1 MKISKI
7 KNSRPG
13 ISVTENK
20 NEEQLSRQ
28 SLLYYA
34 PVKDGKIRLE
44 SKDLEQHVT
53 ECNEKAQ
60 KLYNV
65 ITPEIDLCKE
75 ENREWIVEDLT
86 KNFNAVINNA
96 LRSIKN
102 PKEKREERVEKEVA
116 FILNLNKNS
125 IKIKKDVFV
134 KSTDLIVKFSANNK
148 YNKKN
153 DKGTGSKEEAYIRE
167 MISNLVLRKLKKT
180 LRKEVKLENGCKM
193 QMTEITISLM
203 SAICLYGNVESF
215 DPVILKAFFEKVDSD
230 YTKYKYVEQIV
241 KSIEFQSAKLKVV
254 EKDGKHLLI
263 PANADHRKKKY
274 VFEFMRKYAAAEE
287 KEKREI
293 TEHIQNLIGLYLC
306 GKAGYENAENRFSNM
321 TESHNCIS
329 GEIEEIFNE
338 IEELENSSKQ
348 KREEKKKTREEL
360 DKIQESRK
368 GNKRNT
374 NSNNQNY
381 KNNKTDSDKKENQA
395 DANENKLKENELRDK
410 RRRLSKELENLDS
423 EVRIKKEKLKNT
435 TVKEMALKYR
445 AAVNYLADEVGKT
458 VLGEIKEKKVR
469 SCADLYWIEYI
480 DSTVEKLLLKSRNKD
495 RYRYE
500 IGFLSKHIWK
510 EWTQYISGKYI
521 EMGKGV
527 YHFAIPDLSGAL
539 EGESVSI
546 CEVKPEYRNGVSG
559 FDYERIRAEES
570 LEREMEKYVLF
581 AVNNFARAVTP
592 EEEREKPGHE
602 DVLLMKTLSEIE
614 ESQTEEERQKKHDNN
629 VKNAITLYAD
639 ADRRILQF
647 FGGQSR
653 FRKKE
658 DSLINLYSG
667 EDLYKEIRKEL
678 YAIRNITFHYT
689 TKADKDQTQKHE
701 LTEYFFE
708 EEFSDITELFR
719 EKYYTNNVWK
729 YYDIE
734 VINNIMGKIYCG
746 RKYRAAQ
753 VPAFNNIISRP
764 ALPQLMDGF
773 VKGNSLRRLMNCP
786 DRDVI
791 KKYWSSL
798 FFVLKELYYYDF
810 LQEQEKP
817 EDNIKERFF
826 RAMEKESGQA
836 KDGKEQ
842 KAWESFENRIDQ
854 IGRERSFG
862 AICQGLMVE
871 YMLQNRDIS
880 MVQTETGDGKTN
892 KKQIYKHY
900 RTLLYICIRSA
911 FTEYLREK
919 WEELRTPVLTVKEW
933 SKEEFCR
940 IDGLKHL
947 SLFDHLK
954 ETFNDAESGS
964 FWYMAAHFINQK
976 YLNHLIGSIRNYL
989 QFTEDIEDRA
999 LSLGDCVDNKR
1010 EEKNL
1015 RYRNTLEILEFV
1027 AQFCERTTNVMEDY
1041 FESNQEYAAY
1051 LSGFVDYN
1059 VSKKETDIEKALYGF
1074 CRQKFKVDGKEYM
1087 AGIYYDGENLIPNR
1101 NIIRANMYGNVSC
1114 LKPYMDRITLKEI
1127 RTMYADQNKLDTVL
1141 KEGVCRTEE
1150 EQKAYREYQNEKNR
1164 IELFDLCTYTQILND
1179 IQAKLIGWSYM
1190 RERDLMYYQLGY
1202 YYTKLFWTDSISEED
1217 ARRRLMGELVNV
1229 EDGVIL
1235 YQILAFNS
1243 YNLPII
1249 ANKNNT
1255 VTFLKGEGSIGGKA
1269 ITAFLKNYENAERIY
1284 EEALDLFEN
1293 TDEHAAIINTRNYIE
1308 HFKYF
1313 IKSDRSMMDLYSE
1326 VYDRF
1331 FRHDHNRKKNVPDS
1345 LKNVLADN
1353 FMIADISMEL
1363 GSKKV
1368 GEKKKGFREH
1378 KAARIEFT
1386 DRGIRSTDMTYTVKP
1401 DPKDSK
1407 KDEKVLVPARSEV
1420 FLKQFQ
1426 KILEYRI

>member
-13 ISVTENK
+13 ISVGENK
-20 NEEQLSRQ
+20 NEAQLSRQ

-34 PVKDGKIRLE
+34 PVKDGKVRME

-215 DPVILKAFFEKVDSD
+215 DPAILKAFFEKVDSD

-241 KSIEFQSAKLKVV
+241 KSIESQSAKLKVV
-254 EKDGKHLLI
+254 EKDGRHLLI
-263 PANADHRKKKY
+263 SANADHRKKKY
-274 VFEFMRKYAAAEE
+274 VFEFMRMYAAADE
-287 KEKREI
+287 KEKREL
-293 TEHIQNLIGLYLC
+293 TEHIQDLIGLYLC
-306 GKAGYENAENRFSNM
+306 GKAGYENAENRFSDM
-321 TESHNCIS
+321 IESHNCIC
-329 GEIEEIFNE
+329 GKIEEILN
-338 IEELENSSKQ
+338 ELEEPENLSQ
-348 KREEKKKTREEL
+348 
-360 DKIQESRK
+360 Q
-368 GNKRNT
+368 
-374 NSNNQNY
+374 
-381 KNNKTDSDKKENQA
+381 KKEN
-395 DANENKLKENELRDK
+395 
-410 RRRLSKELENLDS
+410 
-423 EVRIKKEKLKNT
+423 LKNT
-435 TVKEMALKYR
+435 TVKVMALKYR

-458 VLGEIKEKKVR
+458 VLGEIREKKVR

-592 EEEREKPGHE
+592 EEEREKSGHE

-880 MVQTETGDGKTN
+880 MVQIETGDGKTN

-940 IDGLKHL
+940 TDGLKHL

-999 LSLGDCVDNKR
+999 LSLGDCADNKR

-1141 KEGVCRTEE
+1141 REGVCRTEE

-1179 IQAKLIGWSYM
+1179 MQARLIGWSYM

-1202 YYTKLFWTDSISEED
+1202 YYTKLFWTDAISEED
-1217 ARRRLMGELVNV
+1217 ARRRLVGELVNV

-1378 KAARIEFT
+1378 KSARIEFT
-1386 DRGIRSTDMTYTVKP
+1386 DKGIRSTDMTYTVKP